1 MKMKKPRNI
10 YKSFLIVLVSCL
22 LLWSCKAPR
31 EGEEEK
37 TPVTPAEI
45 TDNRGYDPLELPQDK
60 DIIPEKY
67 PKTGAITGS
76 KMLSQVTVSESDT
89 VDLNI
94 AEAPVSSDTLN
105 NQVFR
110 VQLFTSKYYFE
121 ARKALAV
128 AEEIFDQAVYLD
140 YEVPYFKIRVGNF
153 RNREDAE
160 LYQQKTREAGYGSAW
175 VVVVNLGVKEP
186 AALYENLPGLMI
198 EKDTASEVED
208 SLPEGEEPNTD
219 D

>member
-1 MKMKKPRNI
+1 MKKPRNI
-10 YKSFLIVLVSCL
+10 YRCFLIVLVCL
-22 LLWSCKAPR
+22 MLLWNCKAPR
-31 EGEEEK
+31 EGHEEK
-37 TPVTPAEI
+37 APVAPAEI
-45 TDNRGYDPLELPQDK
+45 TDSRGYDPLELPQDK
-60 DIIPEKY
+60 DIIPEKH

-76 KMLSQVTVSESDT
+76 KMLSQAPAGKSDT
-89 VDLNI
+89 VVLGI
-94 AEAPVSSDTLN
+94 AEAPVGSDTLN

-128 AEEIFDQAVYLD
+128 AEEIFDQPVYLD

-153 RNREDAE
+153 GNREEAE
-160 LYQQKTREAGYGSAW
+160 MYQQKTREAGYGSAW
-175 VVVVNLGVKEP
+175 VVVVNLRVKEP

-208 SLPEGEEPNTD
+208 SLPDGEEPNTD

>member
-1 MKMKKPRNI
+1 MKKPRNI
-10 YKSFLIVLVSCL
+10 YKRFLIILVGFL
-22 LLWSCKAPR
+22 LLCSCKAPR
-31 EGEEEK
+31 EGDEKK

-45 TDNRGYDPLELPQDK
+45 TDSRGYDPLELPQDK
-60 DIIPEKY
+60 EIIPEKY

-76 KMLSQVTVSESDT
+76 KILSQVPAGESDT
-89 VDLNI
+89 VVLNI
-94 AEAPVSSDTLN
+94 TEVPVGSDTLN

-128 AEEIFDQAVYLD
+128 AEEIFDQPVYLD

-153 RNREDAE
+153 GNRDEAE
-160 LYQQKTREAGYGSAW
+160 MYQQKTREAGYGSAW

-208 SLPEGEEPNTD
+208 SLSNSEEPNTD